1 MRLLLISFLFTASA
15 MSQISDLDYCGM
27 SKSTREFRCFS
38 SIVSCRGFNIHG
50 TCRPH
55 RNLEN
60 EKPYWCLYQG
70 KHVLIGCYLGKDRC
84 EQRKGYSS
92 SYSCF
97 KVK

>member
-1 MRLLLISFLFTASA
+1 MKFLLTISLISSSA
-15 MSQISDLDYCGM
+15 FSQIADLDYCGM
-27 SKSTREFRCFS
+27 DKATRALRCFS

-55 RNLEN
+55 RNVEN

-70 KHVLIGCYLGKDRC
+70 KHVLIGCYLGKERC
-84 EQRKGYSS
+84 ESRKAYSDI
-92 SYSCF
+92 YSCF